1 MSRARKS
8 CHLLPIILLNELH
21 ANKIALT
28 STWNPVP
35 HENEQADP
43 IFFPFVQDAI
53 RCCDNFKEGHSDTVK
68 QILALTLVIIFID

>member
-1 MSRARKS
+1 MSHARKN

-28 STWNPVP
+28 FTRNPVS

-43 IFFPFVQDAI
+43 ISFPFVQVAV

-68 QILALTLVIIFID
+68 QILALTLVIIFTD